1 VEIDETIVEL
11 AQKLDAWCGGFFATL
26 GSNDQTSQGD
36 ALLDG
41 VTILK
46 ELDGLKAKG
55 LAAIAALLNHQ
66 HRMTEN
72 ERAASL
78 VQGLELAA
86 KLEATLYDELLDIDG
101 ANKIVDL
108 MNEIANAL
116 DAIGPGRAA
125 LAVLLDDPDARVRA
139 SAAAYLVDLMP
150 DRVVPILREIDQKEG
165 GKSAD
170 FTAHWA
176 LLDWELKQKAKAGNP
191 D

>member
-1 VEIDETIVEL
+1 MEIDETIVEL

-108 MNEIANAL
+108 MNEIE
-116 DAIGPGRAA
+116 IGRAH
-125 LAVLLDDPDARVRA
+125 V
-139 SAAAYLVDLMP
+139 
-150 DRVVPILREIDQKEG
+150 
-165 GKSAD
+165 
-170 FTAHWA
+170 
-176 LLDWELKQKAKAGNP
+176 
-191 D
+191 